1 MRLRRSDPSSPG
13 IARIGHGRGFSY
25 NGPDGKRLTD
35 SDVLERIAELV
46 VPPAWKDVWICT
58 DPRGHL
64 QATGID
70 DAGRKQYLY
79 HPVWRE
85 QRDRSKF
92 HLMEAFAGVLP
103 RLRRRARR
111 ELEEGDEPTRERVAA
126 CAVRLLD
133 VGLFRVGGAE
143 YADASGA
150 LGLATLTPAHVSLHA
165 HEAIFDY
172 PGKSGVRRLHTV
184 SDPLSV
190 DLLSRLRRRRGG
202 PDELLAYRE
211 GRHWQRLGSDGINDY
226 IQTAIGS
233 EFSAKDFRTW
243 NATVL
248 AAVTLA
254 AADRPSKAKNGRER
268 VVTEA
273 MREVSDALGN
283 TPAVARRAYV
293 DPRVVDRYL
302 SGATIDIGQRS
313 TVAFDKPDGRGRRKL
328 ELAVLDLLR

>member
-1 MRLRRSDPSSPG
+1 MRLRRSDPSAPG
-13 IARIGHGRGFSY
+13 ISRIGHGRGFSY
-25 NGPDGKRLTD
+25 RDPDGNRLTD
-35 SDVLERIAELV
+35 SEALDRIAGLV
-46 VPPAWKDVWICT
+46 IPPAWKDVWICT

-79 HPVWRE
+79 HPVWRA
-85 QRDRSKF
+85 QRDRGKF
-92 HLMEAFAGVLP
+92 QLMEAFAEVLP
-103 RLRRRARR
+103 RLRGRARR
-111 ELEEGDEPTRERVAA
+111 ALEEGDEPNRERVAA

-133 VGLFRVGGAE
+133 VGLFRVGGEE
-143 YADASGA
+143 YADSSGA
-150 LGLATLTPAHVSLHA
+150 LGLATLTPAHVTLRD

-172 PGKSGVRRLHTV
+172 PGKSGVHQV
-184 SDPLSV
+184 HKVNDGLSV
-190 DLLSRLRRRRGG
+190 DVLSRLRRRRGG

-211 GRHWQRLGSDGINDY
+211 GRHWQRLGSDGINEY

-248 AAVTLA
+248 AAITLA
-254 AADRPSKAKNGRER
+254 AADQPSKTTRARER
-268 VVTEA
+268 VVAEA
-273 MREVSDALGN
+273 MRKVSDALGN

-313 TVAFDKPDGRGRRKL
+313 TVTSDKPDGRGRRKL